1 MTNKNRA
8 GLIVA
13 ATVALALGACAK
25 QDDARVAQLEARLAK
40 AETRIGLAEDYN
52 QLANLQRQYGY
63 YLDKAQ
69 FGEILDL
76 FTDDV
81 SLEYSHRGVYRGKE
95 HAAKLMS
102 LMPGGKTGLLP
113 GMLQNHIQ
121 IGGVIHVAEDG
132 KTAKARW
139 RALIMMGNTEKKTA
153 DWQEGIYEN
162 EYRKENGVW
171 KISKIVVS
179 MNVAAKY
186 DKGWGIAPEKM
197 PGESKDFPPDAPQ
210 TDPNYVE
217 YPGIYVPPYHYP
229 NPVTGKV
236 WTPPKPLP
244 AAPAATQAVAK

>member
-1 MTNKNRA
+1 MTMNNKKIA
-8 GLIVA
+8 GALIA
-13 ATVALALGACAK
+13 GAIALSLGACAK
-25 QDDARVAQLEARLAK
+25 QDDARVAQLETRLAR
-40 AETRIGLAEDYN
+40 AEARIGLTEDYN

-69 FGEILDL
+69 YSQIIDL

-81 SLEYSHRGVYRGKE
+81 SLEYSHRGVYKGKE
-95 HAAKLMS
+95 HAVKLMS
-102 LMPGGKTGLLP
+102 LMPGGKTGLLH

-139 RALIMMGNTEKKTA
+139 RALIMMGNTDKKTA

-186 DKGWGIAPEKM
+186 DKGWGVAPEAM
-197 PGESKDFPPDAPQ
+197 PGVNKDNPPDAPQ
-210 TDPNYVE
+210 SDPNYVE

-229 NPVTGKV
+229 NPVTGKA
-236 WTPPKPLP
+236 WTPPAAVP
-244 AAPAATQAVAK
+244 AAVPVSAAK

>member
-1 MTNKNRA
+1 MRS
-8 GLIVA
+8 VPA
-13 ATVALALGACAK
+13 AALLLSAAVALALGGCAP
-25 QDDARVAQLEARLAK
+25 QDDGRIAQLEARLTR
-40 AETRIGLAEDYN
+40 AESRIGLAEDYN

-69 FGEILDL
+69 FAEIVDL
-76 FTDDV
+76 FTDDI
-81 SLEYSHRGVYRGKE
+81 SLEYSHRGVYKGKA
-95 HAAKLMS
+95 HATQLLQ

-132 KTAKARW
+132 RSAKARW
-139 RALIMMGNTEKKTA
+139 RALVMMGNTEKKTA

-186 DKGWGIAPEKM
+186 DKGWGVAPEKM
-197 PGESKDFPPDAPQ
+197 PGVNKDFPPDAPQ
-210 TDPNYVE
+210 SDPNYVE

-229 NPVTGKV
+229 NPVTGKP
-236 WTPPKPLP
+236 WTPPAKVAD
-244 AAPAATQAVAK
+244 AAAAAR